1 MKAIDEFYN
10 KIEAAILSATMKNVF
25 TDDEYQDEHL
35 PLVDFLSTDET
46 IKSGKEEIQ
55 HLADHVFD
63 ETESDL
69 TALIEDACR
78 EQRKADLESLKHLE
92 MYWRIESIIEDTP
105 FITNKP
111 ESDE

>member
-1 MKAIDEFYN
+1 MKAKDEFIENWCRYPKNDGN
-10 KIEAAILSATMKNVF
+10 KLAMK
-25 TDDEYQDEHL
+25 
-35 PLVDFLSTDET
+35 
-46 IKSGKEEIQ
+46 
-55 HLADHVFD
+55 
-63 ETESDL
+63 SDL

-78 EQRKADLESLKHLE
+78 EQREADLESLKHLE